1 MRYIIIGAGAIGG
14 TIGGRLFES
23 GHDVVLVA
31 RGAHYAALRDG
42 GLRFV
47 TPDRSAT
54 LPIPAAQ
61 GPQDVELTPDDVLL
75 LSVKTQDTTAALDL
89 WAGAPVR
96 GGGTAAERLPII
108 CAQNAVENERAA
120 LRHFPRAYGMLVWLP
135 ALHLEPGTVAA
146 YGAPLSGML
155 PLGRYPQ
162 GVDEFSE
169 QVAEALSKSVFTSW
183 PDPDIMRWK
192 YAKLLGNLGNA
203 IEALCGPGPGR
214 EPVMTQAVAEGRAA
228 LNAAGISYATP
239 QEEQDKRGNR
249 ADLVAIDGF
258 PRPGGSSWQSLAKSS
273 GTIEADFINGEIALL
288 GRLHNIPTPTNIVL
302 QREANRFAR
311 ERREPGSM
319 PIETLTALIEPIS
332 KGDS

>member
-1 MRYIIIGAGAIGG
+1 MRYVIIGTGAIGG
-14 TIGGRLFES
+14 TMGGRLFES

-47 TPDRSAT
+47 TPGHSAT

-61 GPQDVELTPDDVLL
+61 GPQDVELTSDDVLVL
-75 LSVKTQDTTAALDL
+75 AVKTQDTQAALDL

-96 GGGTAAERLPII
+96 GGGTAGERLPIV
-108 CAQNAVENERAA
+108 CAQNSVENERLA
-120 LRHFPRAYGMLVWLP
+120 LRHFTRVYGMLVWLP

-146 YGAPLSGML
+146 YGAPLSGLL

-162 GVDEFSE
+162 GVDDFSA
-169 QVAEALSKSVFTSW
+169 QVAEALSKSFFTSW
-183 PDPDIMRWK
+183 ADPDIMRWK

-203 IEALCGPGPGR
+203 VEALCGPGPGR
-214 EPVMTQAVAEGRAA
+214 ETVLAKAVAEGRAV
-228 LNAAGISYATP
+228 LDAAGIGYATP
-239 QEEQDKRGNR
+239 QEEQDRRGNR
-249 ADLVAIDGF
+249 ADLAPIDGVR
-258 PRPGGSSWQSLAKSS
+258 RPGGSSWQSLAKGS
-273 GTIEADFINGEIALL
+273 GSIEADFINGEVALL
-288 GRLHNIPTPTNIVL
+288 GRLHAVPTPANVVL

-319 PIETLTALIEPIS
+319 PIETLIDLIDAGQPR
-332 KGDS
+332 